1 MGERKQ
7 TNIKNWTYY
16 FYNDIDLD
24 EFDGSKT
31 KTDKKKINDIGIY
44 YLRYE
49 YKKTITECNVI
60 NSVNSLYLRIIDMK
74 GQF

>member
-31 KTDKKKINDIGIY
+31 KTDKKKLMTLVFIIFDMNIRKQ
-44 YLRYE
+44 LQ
-49 YKKTITECNVI
+49 NV
-60 NSVNSLYLRIIDMK
+60 M
-74 GQF
+74 

>member
-1 MGERKQ
+1 MNLMEVKQ
-7 TNIKNWTYY
+7 KLTQ
-16 FYNDIDLD
+16 
-24 EFDGSKT
+24 
-31 KTDKKKINDIGIY
+31 KKINDIGIY

-74 GQF
+74 GQFKKGKGDNVWYLIIFGDAMS